1 MGRRNEIRWDGI
13 TNPLQMVLAIELSTR
28 AVTFPS
34 SGGASAGAVSGIGI
48 GGSDNNS
55 DLKSLS
61 IDTGTNNHNGNGN
74 GFSLGDV
81 RSIYEYTTPK
91 MSSLK
96 SVSESGPNFN
106 SSQQSASA
114 VAVTGNSTGNST
126 GTGSMDYDSM
136 YEQAMMR
143 HGNAN
148 GANAGGMPNGLDNR
162 RFSTTST
169 SSTMTNATNASSMV
183 TDSNVAKN
191 SSNSSSSNSS
201 SSKGGLLG
209 FWRRGRRRQQ
219 QNPSGSNSD
228 DNGNGNATP
237 GASAKKSGM
246 STSLINDS
254 LTRGERMIG
263 SQISGTSTNAVA
275 GEHGDLR
282 LGTLLIPISNLPL
295 EETIPRVE
303 KWYQFDTLGNNGGA
317 SGSKVGGRG
326 AGAGGGATPGDG
338 LKQAPWRGIQLFY
351 W

>member
-1 MGRRNEIRWDGI
+1 M
-13 TNPLQMVLAIELSTR
+13 S
-28 AVTFPS
+28 
-34 SGGASAGAVSGIGI
+34 
-48 GGSDNNS
+48 
-55 DLKSLS
+55 
-61 IDTGTNNHNGNGN
+61 
-74 GFSLGDV
+74 
-81 RSIYEYTTPK
+81 

-96 SVSESGPNFN
+96 SVLESGPDFN
-106 SSQQSASA
+106 SSKQNASA
-114 VAVTGNSTGNST
+114 VLGNNTGI
-126 GTGSMDYDSM
+126 GSMDYDSM

-143 HGNAN
+143 HGNVNGAN
-148 GANAGGMPNGLDNR
+148 GANGGGMPNGLDNR

-228 DNGNGNATP
+228 DNGNGYATP

-246 STSLINDS
+246 STSLIDDS

-263 SQISGTSTNAVA
+263 SQLSGTSTNAVA